1 MNIRVQSVIRTLVVS
16 GLFACSLVQAKFE
29 NPPSVKVPIGKKEPV
44 CNTDDAEWRKAQT
57 IEGVKIQASKRCS
70 PDRPA
75 FVASVV
81 KGTNNISM
89 ETLMDTR
96 LTPDA
101 VIKSDDLDGD
111 GDPDRIEIHLEVT
124 ELNGFSPDFEGVV
137 PRFPIAPGVT
147 PGMWVFSPK
156 SRGMSTMS
164 FASIEANPILR
175 APSPI
180 IRVEQDDILWIVLEN
195 THYMPH
201 TIHLHGVDHPFVDSS
216 GEGNDG
222 VPTTSELFVLPGETR
237 TYEIKPRVAGTFE
250 YHCHVQTHT
259 HIGMGLIGMLVVEE
273 NRPNNP
279 VQTFNVGAGQVRHPS
294 KAVLSDYD
302 SEYDLQYHQMDKSLG
317 DIIQKHNDP
326 RLIAWEMNQQ
336 YDITDSTEDYH
347 MLNGRSFPYTIRE
360 SMIVAKPDQKIK
372 LRLLNSGLDMMAIHT
387 HGHKATITHYDGIK
401 AKPDAQI
408 TRDVYDI
415 APAQRLDLEL
425 NTTDDGLHSYGEGLW
440 IFHDHAERGIT
451 TNGMNP
457 GGDISVVAYDSWL
470 TEEGLPKGQGMDV
483 SKMFTEAYYARSQP
497 VFAELDE
504 WDTWGA
510 VQAPPKIPKPFG
522 ATASANQPQVSSQT
536 GWFANLLIGLLLGVA
551 LYVLFT
557 YREKIF
563 AALKGLAG
571 NKSGE
576 GVSND

>member
-16 GLFACSLVQAKFE
+16 GFFVCSLVQAKYE

-101 VIKSDDLDGD
+101 VIKSDDIDGD

-164 FASIEANPILR
+164 FASIEANPLLR
-175 APSPI
+175 APSPT
-180 IRVEQDDILWIVLEN
+180 IRIEQDDVLWIVLEN
-195 THYMPH
+195 THYLPH
-201 TIHLHGVDHPFVDSS
+201 TIHMHGVDHPFVDSS

-222 VPTTSELFVLPGETR
+222 VPQTSEHFVLPGETR
-237 TYEIKPRVAGTFE
+237 TYEIKPRVAGTFV

-259 HIGMGLIGMLVVEE
+259 HVGMGLIGMLVVEE
-273 NRPNNP
+273 NRPNNS

-294 KAVLSDYD
+294 KAVLKDYD
-302 SEYDLQYHQMDKSLG
+302 SEYDLIYHQMDKELG

-326 RLIAWEMNQQ
+326 RLIAWDMNQR
-336 YDITDSTEDYH
+336 YDMTDATEDYYT
-347 MLNGRSFPYTIRE
+347 LNGRSFPYTVRE

-372 LRLLNSGLDMMAIHT
+372 MRMMNSGSELMAIHT
-387 HGHKATITHYDGIK
+387 HGHKATITHYDGIE
-401 AKPDAQI
+401 AKPDARI
-408 TRDVYDI
+408 TRDVYNI

-425 NTTDDGLHSYGEGLW
+425 NTTDDGLHNYGEGLW

-451 TNGMNP
+451 TDGMNP
-457 GGDISVVAYDSWL
+457 GGNVSVVAYESWL
-470 TEEGLPKGQGMDV
+470 TEEGLPKAQGRDLTM
-483 SKMFTEAYYARSQP
+483 MFADSFFARSQP
-497 VFAELDE
+497 VFAGLDE

-510 VQAPPKIPKPFG
+510 VQAPPEIPKQSG
-522 ATASANQPQVSSQT
+522 ALASASQPKASSQT

>member
-1 MNIRVQSVIRTLVVS
+1 MCVQNFVRTLLVS
-16 GLFACSLVQAKFE
+16 GLLVCSVVQAKFE
-29 NPPSVKVPIGKKEPV
+29 NPPSVKVPVGKKEPV
-44 CNTDDAEWRKAQT
+44 CNTDDTEWRKAQS

-96 LTPDA
+96 LSPDS
-101 VIKSDDLDGD
+101 VIKTDDLDGD

-137 PRFPIAPGVT
+137 PRFPIAPGIT

-164 FASIEANPILR
+164 FASIEANPLLR
-175 APSPI
+175 APSPT
-180 IRVEQDDILWIVLEN
+180 IRVEQGDVLWIVLEN
-195 THYMPH
+195 THYLPH

-222 VPTTSELFVLPGETR
+222 VPQTSELFVLPGESR
-237 TYEIKPRVAGTFE
+237 TYEIKPRVAGSFM

-259 HIGMGLIGMLVVEE
+259 HVGMGLIGMLVVEE
-273 NRPNNP
+273 NRPNNL

-294 KAVLSDYD
+294 KAVLKDYD
-302 SEYDLQYHQMDKSLG
+302 SEYDLIYHQMDKQLG
-317 DIIQKHNDP
+317 EIIQKHNDP
-326 RLIAWEMNQQ
+326 RLIAWDMNQR
-336 YDITDSTEDYH
+336 YKMNDSTEDYYT
-347 MLNGRSFPYTIRE
+347 LNGRSFPYTIRE

-372 LRLLNSGLDMMAIHT
+372 LRMVNTGSELMAIHT
-387 HGHKATITHYDGIK
+387 HGHKATITHYDGIE
-401 AKPDAQI
+401 AKPDARI
-408 TRDVYDI
+408 TRDVYNV

-425 NTTDDGLHSYGEGLW
+425 NTTDDGLHNYGEGLW

-451 TNGMNP
+451 TDGMNP
-457 GGDISVVAYDSWL
+457 GGNVSVVAYESWL
-470 TEEGLPKGQGMDV
+470 TEEGLPKVQGRDV
-483 SKMFTEAYYARSQP
+483 STMFSESFFARSQP
-497 VFAELDE
+497 VFAGLDE

-510 VQAPPKIPKPFG
+510 VQAPPEIPKPSS
-522 ATASANQPQVSSQT
+522 ALASAKRSQANSQS
-536 GWFANLLIGLLLGVA
+536 GWFANLMIGLLLGVA

-571 NKSGE
+571 SKSGE
-576 GVSND
+576 EVSNG